1 MQRIFFI
8 VSFLILFCTSTIS
21 QITSP
26 KVGEITGQM
35 GTTWNEREGE
45 TQNTLMGYELQMKDF
60 LQTGEDGGMILSY
73 IDGTKFTMGPN
84 TELTIDQFAFD
95 TSVVPIELAMNVS
108 VNVGSFTYE
117 SGSVSTLG
125 GEVNI
130 AAGNASITV
139 QGTAFSGTVDSFGSA
154 TITLLPD
161 SDGVVGQVTVSNDAG
176 SQTITNAFSS
186 VTVLSNDLAPTPP
199 RIETDNRKIIQL
211 DSFEEDIRDE
221 TEKGFGDVDKKSNK
235 AQNSEDS
242 IFGEETT
249 INETNDNIVATDMSV
264 SEADSMIEMDSKEEK
279 GLDATALEAETDID
293 TSYYDEYESD
303 LKEWGY
309 IDEDNQISVW
319 DADGEVKMDW
329 DDAKKM
335 YAEMDQAYFDAIGCE
350 SGCSYDTID
359 WDSIDWDNVDWD
371 AYDEAYND
379 TLEKYGLTSWNS
391 TVEEV
396 DVVEATKEETE
407 SVVEGYSWEDFTM
420 DDNYYSNAEYKANGG
435 PPTLTLQNYCVY
447 NGYEDYWCNQE
458 YVDYLNDFYK
468 DDWYLK
474 VTATSWDKE
483 SKKIFGKL
491 FGWCGNWP
499 DFKLCENQPKPWK
512 MKDLKDKYINEWDYN
527 DYNTYYDAAYDWW
540 YSGYDYN
547 NETDEVNWEDEYAYE
562 DDYDIDAELE
572 ILLASYN
579 EEECLK
585 YGYYFDIA
593 NQSCGTEYVDN
604 EGNETKVTASGET
617 LNYSTGEVTQTL
629 TSTSGVTGASSS
641 ATSTGR
647 VSTLNNEHDAT
658 ASESGDF
665 TILNRTNDNHT
676 AYVQTETSKEA
687 DIQILQDSEA
697 QHLDV
702 GNSADQSN
710 ITIIQTD

>member
-8 VSFLILFCTSTIS
+8 VSFLVLFCTSTIS
-21 QITSP
+21 QITGP
-26 KVGEITGQM
+26 KVGEVVGQM
-35 GTTWNEREGE
+35 GTTWNERDGQTE
-45 TQNTLMGYELQMKDF
+45 NTAMGYELQMKDF
-60 LQTGEDGGMILSY
+60 LQTGEDGGMILNY
-73 IDGTKFTMGPN
+73 ADGTKFTMGPN
-84 TELTIDQFAFD
+84 TELTIDEFAFD

-108 VNVGSFTYE
+108 INVGTFTYE
-117 SGSVSTLG
+117 SGSVSNLG

-130 AAGNASITV
+130 DAGNATITV
-139 QGTAFSGTVDSFGSA
+139 QGTAFSGTVDAFGSA

-161 SDGVVGQVTVSNDAG
+161 SQGDVGQVTVSNDAG

-186 VTVLSNDLAPTPP
+186 VTVVSNDLAPTPP

-211 DSFEEDIRDE
+211 DTFEEEIRDE
-221 TEKGFGDVDKKSNK
+221 TEKGFGDVDTKSNK
-235 AQNSEDS
+235 AQNSEDA

-249 INETNDNIVATDMSV
+249 INENNDNIVATDMSV
-264 SEADSMIEMDSKEEK
+264 SEADSMIELESKEEK
-279 GLDATALEAETDID
+279 SLDAVKVESETDID
-293 TSYYDEYESD
+293 TSYYDEYEAD

-319 DADGEVKMDW
+319 DAEGESKMDW

-379 TLEKYGLTSWNS
+379 TLEKYGLTSYNA

-396 DVVEATKEETE
+396 DVVESTKDETE
-407 SVVEGYSWEDFTM
+407 SVVEGYSWEDFM
-420 DDNYYSNAEYKANGG
+420 LDDDYYSNAEYKSNGG
-435 PPTLTLQNYCVY
+435 PPTLTVQNYCEY

-458 YVDYLNDFYK
+458 YVDYLNDWYK

-474 VTATSWDKE
+474 VTATSWDKK

-491 FGWCGNWP
+491 FGWCGQWP
-499 DFKLCENQPKPWK
+499 DFKMCENQPKPWK
-512 MKDLKDKYINEWDYN
+512 MKDLKDKYITDWDYN

-540 YSGYDYN
+540 YTGYDYN

-572 ILLASYN
+572 ILLASYD
-579 EEECLK
+579 EDQCLK
-585 YGYYFDIA
+585 YGYYWNVA
-593 NQSCGTEYVDN
+593 GQSCGTEWVDN
-604 EGNETKVTASGET
+604 EGSETQVTASGET
-617 LNYSTGEVTQTL
+617 LNYSTGDVTQTL

>member
-1 MQRIFFI
+1 M
-8 VSFLILFCTSTIS
+8 T
-21 QITSP
+21 
-26 KVGEITGQM
+26 
-35 GTTWNEREGE
+35 
-45 TQNTLMGYELQMKDF
+45 
-60 LQTGEDGGMILSY
+60 
-73 IDGTKFTMGPN
+73 
-84 TELTIDQFAFD
+84 
-95 TSVVPIELAMNVS
+95 VV
-108 VNVGSFTYE
+108 
-117 SGSVSTLG
+117 
-125 GEVNI
+125 
-130 AAGNASITV
+130 
-139 QGTAFSGTVDSFGSA
+139 
-154 TITLLPD
+154 
-161 SDGVVGQVTVSNDAG
+161 
-176 SQTITNAFSS
+176 
-186 VTVLSNDLAPTPP
+186 SNDLAPTPP

-211 DSFEEDIRDE
+211 DTFEEEIRDE
-221 TEKGFGDVDKKSNK
+221 TEKGFGDVDTKSNK
-235 AQNSEDS
+235 AQNSEDA

-249 INETNDNIVATDMSV
+249 INENNDNIVATDMSV
-264 SEADSMIEMDSKEEK
+264 SEADSMIELESKEEK
-279 GLDATALEAETDID
+279 SLDAVSVESTTDID
-293 TSYYDEYESD
+293 TSYYDSYEED

-319 DADGEVKMDW
+319 DAEGESKMDW

-379 TLEKYGLTSWNS
+379 TLEKYGLTSYNA

-396 DVVEATKEETE
+396 DVVESTKDETE
-407 SVVEGYSWEDFTM
+407 SVVEGYSWEDFM
-420 DDNYYSNAEYKANGG
+420 LDDNYYSNAEYKSNGG
-435 PPTLTLQNYCVY
+435 PPTLTVQNYCEY

-458 YVDYLNDFYK
+458 YVDYLNDWYK

-474 VTATSWDKE
+474 VTATSWDKK

-491 FGWCGNWP
+491 FGWCGQWP
-499 DFKLCENQPKPWK
+499 DFKMCENQPKPWK
-512 MKDLKDKYINEWDYN
+512 MKDLKDKYITDWDYN

-540 YSGYDYN
+540 YTGYDYN
-547 NETDEVNWEDEYAYE
+547 NETDETNWEDEYAYE

-585 YGYYFDIA
+585 YGYYFDVA
-593 NQSCGTEYVDN
+593 NQSCGTEWVDN
-604 EGNETKVTASGET
+604 EGNETQVTASGET
-617 LNYSTGEVTQTL
+617 LNYSTGDVTQTL

>member
-1 MQRIFFI
+1 
-8 VSFLILFCTSTIS
+8 
-21 QITSP
+21 
-26 KVGEITGQM
+26 
-35 GTTWNEREGE
+35 
-45 TQNTLMGYELQMKDF
+45 
-60 LQTGEDGGMILSY
+60 
-73 IDGTKFTMGPN
+73 
-84 TELTIDQFAFD
+84 
-95 TSVVPIELAMNVS
+95 
-108 VNVGSFTYE
+108 
-117 SGSVSTLG
+117 
-125 GEVNI
+125 
-130 AAGNASITV
+130 
-139 QGTAFSGTVDSFGSA
+139 
-154 TITLLPD
+154 
-161 SDGVVGQVTVSNDAG
+161 
-176 SQTITNAFSS
+176 
-186 VTVLSNDLAPTPP
+186 
-199 RIETDNRKIIQL
+199 
-211 DSFEEDIRDE
+211 
-221 TEKGFGDVDKKSNK
+221 
-235 AQNSEDS
+235 
-242 IFGEETT
+242 
-249 INETNDNIVATDMSV
+249 MSV
-264 SEADSMIEMDSKEEK
+264 SEADSMIELESKEEK
-279 GLDATALEAETDID
+279 SLEAVSVESKTDID
-293 TSYYDEYESD
+293 TSYYDEYEAD

-319 DADGEVKMDW
+319 DAEGESKMDW

-379 TLEKYGLTSWNS
+379 TLEKYGLTSYNA

-396 DVVEATKEETE
+396 DVVESTKDETE
-407 SVVEGYSWEDFTM
+407 SVVEGYSWEDFM
-420 DDNYYSNAEYKANGG
+420 LDDDYYSNAEYKSNGG
-435 PPTLTLQNYCVY
+435 PPTLTVQNYCEY

-458 YVDYLNDFYK
+458 YVDYLNDWYK

-474 VTATSWDKE
+474 VTATSWDKK

-491 FGWCGNWP
+491 FGWCGQWP
-499 DFKLCENQPKPWK
+499 DFKMCENQPKPWK
-512 MKDLKDKYINEWDYN
+512 MKDLKDKYITDWDYN

-540 YSGYDYN
+540 YTGYDYN
-547 NETDEVNWEDEYAYE
+547 NETDETNWEDEYAYE

-572 ILLASYN
+572 ILLASYD
-579 EEECLK
+579 EDQCLK
-585 YGYYFDIA
+585 YGYYWNVA
-593 NQSCGTEYVDN
+593 GQSCGTEWVDN
-604 EGNETKVTASGET
+604 EGSETQVTASGET
-617 LNYSTGEVTQTL
+617 LNYSTGDVTQTL

-687 DIQILQDSEA
+687 DIQILQDNEA

>member
-1 MQRIFFI
+1 M
-8 VSFLILFCTSTIS
+8 
-21 QITSP
+21 
-26 KVGEITGQM
+26 
-35 GTTWNEREGE
+35 
-45 TQNTLMGYELQMKDF
+45 
-60 LQTGEDGGMILSY
+60 
-73 IDGTKFTMGPN
+73 
-84 TELTIDQFAFD
+84 
-95 TSVVPIELAMNVS
+95 IEL
-108 VNVGSFTYE
+108 E
-117 SGSVSTLG
+117 
-125 GEVNI
+125 
-130 AAGNASITV
+130 
-139 QGTAFSGTVDSFGSA
+139 
-154 TITLLPD
+154 
-161 SDGVVGQVTVSNDAG
+161 
-176 SQTITNAFSS
+176 
-186 VTVLSNDLAPTPP
+186 
-199 RIETDNRKIIQL
+199 
-211 DSFEEDIRDE
+211 
-221 TEKGFGDVDKKSNK
+221 
-235 AQNSEDS
+235 
-242 IFGEETT
+242 
-249 INETNDNIVATDMSV
+249 
-264 SEADSMIEMDSKEEK
+264 SKEEK
-279 GLDATALEAETDID
+279 SLDAVKVESETDID
-293 TSYYDEYESD
+293 TSYYDEYEAD

-319 DADGEVKMDW
+319 DAEGESKMDW

-379 TLEKYGLTSWNS
+379 TLEKYGLTSYNA

-396 DVVEATKEETE
+396 DVVEATKDETE
-407 SVVEGYSWEDFTM
+407 SVVEGYSWEDFM
-420 DDNYYSNAEYKANGG
+420 LDDDYYSNAEYKSNGG
-435 PPTLTLQNYCVY
+435 PPTLTLQNYCEY

-474 VTATSWDKE
+474 VTATSWDKK

-491 FGWCGNWP
+491 FGWCGQWP
-499 DFKLCENQPKPWK
+499 DFKMCENQPKPWK
-512 MKDLKDKYINEWDYN
+512 MKDLKDKYITDWDYN

-540 YSGYDYN
+540 YTGYDYN
-547 NETDEVNWEDEYAYE
+547 NETDETNWEDEYAYE

-604 EGNETKVTASGET
+604 EGNETQVTASGET
-617 LNYSTGEVTQTL
+617 LNYSTGDVTQTL

-647 VSTLNNEHDAT
+647 VSTLNNEHDADSST
-658 ASESGDF
+658 SGDF

-687 DIQILQDSEA
+687 DIQILQDNEA